1 MACSIYLNPLDT
13 LVQQSTPCLEQG
25 PVVETLRYESTSHL
39 AAGVFAEGV
48 EDAPDTL
55 LHVVRHEAEGI
66 DGVVNVLGGLKI
78 LPKARFPDHIEA
90 FPLRT
95 GPRLSLVLL
104 PLTP

>member
-1 MACSIYLNPLDT
+1 MRRIPSSMLSVMRRKVLT
-13 LVQQSTPCLEQG
+13 GLSM
-25 PVVETLRYESTSHL
+25 S
-39 AAGVFAEGV
+39 
-48 EDAPDTL
+48 
-55 LHVVRHEAEGI
+55 
-66 DGVVNVLGGLKI
+66 LGGLKI